1 MRVGATK
8 NNGCKTCR
16 EDVPRSALSGAQT
29 PAARSHPRAAGGR
42 WRWRHSNGRRYS
54 SSHQS
59 RQGGGGN
66 WAYDASMSAVH
77 RWQTGKYKHSR
88 AAPPL
93 TRLAAPSQPEAPASE
108 PAPLSRAGHGVESRP
123 RGYPPPR
130 RPPSSHLHR
139 SQSPYASANINTTN
153 RRALNV
159 RRQGDHPR
167 RQRDSGGRSDPEV
180 AQGDSAHGQGGSG
193 PVSPAQNP
201 AAAGAAP
208 VQLGVSVSRE
218 VIFKA
223 LLMSCRKTLCRCRWW
238 GADDRPTSTSL
249 SAPALPAPSTAT
261 PCCRRTPAH
270 RQDRAGLWPPT
281 VRCHPQPSQAPRRLH
296 GAAGQRLTADKRRP
310 AADRS
315 HRVTG
320 PWSLSAGRW
329 RLRRQ
334 RACTAAG
341 GGAPTTGRPA
351 RR

>member
-16 EDVPRSALSGAQT
+16 EDVRGAHLAEHRLQRLAAT
-29 PAARSHPRAAGGR
+29 PAPPAVGGAGGTPMGAGTAA
-42 WRWRHSNGRRYS
+42 HT
-54 SSHQS
+54 S
-59 RQGGGGN
+59 RDRGGGGN

-139 SQSPYASANINTTN
+139 SQSSSASANINTTI

-180 AQGDSAHGQGGSG
+180 AQGDSAHGRGGSG

-208 VQLGVSVSRE
+208 VQLGVSVIFLQE
-218 VIFKA
+218 V
-223 LLMSCRKTLCRCRWW
+223 T
-238 GADDRPTSTSL
+238 
-249 SAPALPAPSTAT
+249 
-261 PCCRRTPAH
+261 
-270 RQDRAGLWPPT
+270 
-281 VRCHPQPSQAPRRLH
+281 
-296 GAAGQRLTADKRRP
+296 
-310 AADRS
+310 
-315 HRVTG
+315 
-320 PWSLSAGRW
+320 
-329 RLRRQ
+329 
-334 RACTAAG
+334 
-341 GGAPTTGRPA
+341 
-351 RR
+351 